1 MIAAFRNHWKVAPMN
16 PYNPYAPQATGAQ
29 LASDSSAFLRKVYAY
44 MAGGLFAT
52 AVTAT
57 IVASSETL
65 VTLILGN
72 PIVFYG
78 LIIGELGM
86 VLAFS
91 ALVNRLSTA
100 AAAALFFAYAVVN
113 GLTLSV
119 IFLNYTAS
127 SIGSTFFV
135 TAGTFGALSAYG
147 YATKRDLSGLG
158 SFAMMGLIGLI
169 IASVVNLFLKSSMIY
184 WLTTFVGVIVFTA
197 LTAYDTQ
204 KLKRFASQASPAEQS
219 KVALQG
225 ALMLYLDFIN
235 LFLYLLRVLG
245 RRR

>member
-1 MIAAFRNHWKVAPMN
+1 MN
-16 PYNPYAPQATGAQ
+16 PYNPYAQQVSHTQVGA
-29 LASDSSAFLRKVYAY
+29 DSSAFMRKVYAY

-57 IVASSETL
+57 VVASSETL
-65 VTLILGN
+65 VRLILGN

-78 LIIGELGM
+78 LLIGEIGM
-86 VLAFS
+86 VIAFS
-91 ALVNRLSTA
+91 ALVNRISAA
-100 AAAALFFAYAVVN
+100 AAAALFFAYSVVN

-119 IFLNYTAS
+119 IFLSYTAS

-135 TAGTFGALSAYG
+135 TAGTFGALSVYG

-169 IASVVNLFLKSSMIY
+169 IASVVNFFLKSSMIY

-204 KLKRFASQASPAEQS
+204 KLKRFASTASPDQQS
-219 KVALQG
+219 KVAVQG

-235 LFLYLLRVLG
+235 LFLYTLRLLG

>member
-1 MIAAFRNHWKVAPMN
+1 MN
-16 PYNPYAPQATGAQ
+16 PYNPYAANVSGSRS
-29 LASDSSAFLRKVYAY
+29 LVDSSAFLRKVYAF
-44 MAGGLFAT
+44 MSAGLFAT

-57 IVASSETL
+57 VVASSDTML
-65 VTLILGN
+65 RVIAGN
-72 PIVFYG
+72 PTVFIGLLIV
-78 LIIGELGM
+78 EVVM

-91 ALVNRLSTA
+91 ALANRLSTVA
-100 AAAALFFAYAVVN
+100 AGALFFTYAVVN

-119 IFLNYTAS
+119 IFLAYTAS

-135 TAGTFGALSAYG
+135 TAGTFGALSLYG

-169 IASVVNLFLKSSMIY
+169 IASVVNLFLHSSMIY

-204 KLKRFASQASPAEQS
+204 KLKRYGASVTNPQDQT
-219 KVALQG
+219 KVAMQG
-225 ALMLYLDFIN
+225 ALTLYLDFIN
-235 LFLYLLRVLG
+235 LFLYMLRLLG

>member
-1 MIAAFRNHWKVAPMN
+1 MN
-16 PYNPYAPQATGAQ
+16 PYNPYAPQASRVQVGE
-29 LASDSSAFLRKVYAY
+29 SSNAFFRKVYAY
-44 MAGGLFAT
+44 MAGGLLAT

-57 IVASSETL
+57 VVASSDTL
-65 VTLILGN
+65 VQIIVGN

-78 LIIGELGM
+78 LMLGELGM
-86 VLAFS
+86 VIAFS
-91 ALVNRLSTA
+91 ALINRLSSA
-100 AAAALFFAYAVVN
+100 AAAALFFAYAIVN

-119 IFLNYTAS
+119 IFLAYTAS

-147 YATKRDLSGLG
+147 YVTKRDLSGLG

-169 IASVVNLFLKSSMIY
+169 IASLVNLFLQSSMIY

-204 KLKRFASQASPAEQS
+204 KLKRFASSTSPDQQS
-219 KVALQG
+219 KVAVQG

>member
-1 MIAAFRNHWKVAPMN
+1 MN
-16 PYNPYAPQATGAQ
+16 PYNPYAPQQTSQAQVGA
-29 LASDSSAFLRKVYAY
+29 DSSAFLRKVYAY

-52 AVTAT
+52 ALTAT
-57 IVASSETL
+57 AVASSETL
-65 VTLILGN
+65 VELILGN
-72 PIVFYG
+72 RIVFYG
-78 LIIGELGM
+78 LLIAQFGM

-91 ALVNRLSTA
+91 AVVNRVGTALA
-100 AAAALFFAYAVVN
+100 AAFFISYAVLT
-113 GLTLSV
+113 GLTLSI
-119 IFLNYTAS
+119 IFLRYTAA

-147 YATKRDLSGLG
+147 YATKRDLSGVG
-158 SFAMMGLIGLI
+158 SFAMMGLFGLI
-169 IASVVNLFLKSSMIY
+169 IASVVNIFLKSTMVY

-204 KLKRFASQASPAEQS
+204 KLKRYALAASPGQQD

-235 LFLYLLRVLG
+235 LFLYLLRILG

>member
-1 MIAAFRNHWKVAPMN
+1 MN
-16 PYNPYAPQATGAQ
+16 PYNPYAQPIGRAQ
-29 LASDSSAFLRKVYAY
+29 VRADSSAFFRKVYAY

-52 AVTAT
+52 GLTALA
-57 IVASSETL
+57 VASSEPL
-65 VTLILGN
+65 VNLIWQN
-72 PIVFYG
+72 RIVFYG
-78 LIIGELGM
+78 LLIAEFVM

-91 ALVNRLSTA
+91 KVVSRLSVA
-100 AAAALFFAYAVVN
+100 AAAAFFFGYAVLN
-113 GLTLSV
+113 GLTLSI
-119 IFLNYTAS
+119 IFLVYTAS
-127 SIGSTFFV
+127 SIASTFFV

-147 YATKRDLSGLG
+147 YVTKRDLTGVG
-158 SFAMMGLIGLI
+158 NFALMGLIGLI
-169 IASVVNLFLKSSMIY
+169 IASVVNIFLQSPMMY

-204 KLKRFASQASPAEQS
+204 KLKQFAASNSSPDQES

-235 LFLYLLRVLG
+235 LFLYLLRVFG

>member
-1 MIAAFRNHWKVAPMN
+1 MN
-16 PYNPYAPQATGAQ
+16 PYNPYAPQMSRETVAA
-29 LASDSSAFLRKVYAY
+29 DSNAFLRKVYAF
-44 MAGGLFAT
+44 MAAGLLAT

-57 IVASSETL
+57 AVSSSETAIN
-65 VTLILGN
+65 ILRTN
-72 PIVFYG
+72 PILFYG
-78 LIIGELGM
+78 LIFGELGM

-91 ALVNRLSTA
+91 TLANRLSTVA
-100 AAAALFFAYAVVN
+100 AGALFFGYSVLN
-113 GLTLSV
+113 GVTLSL
-119 IFLNYTAS
+119 IFMAYTAS

-147 YATKRDLSGLG
+147 YVTKRDLSGLG
-158 SFAMMGLIGLI
+158 SFAMMGLIGLV
-169 IASVVNLFLKSSMIY
+169 IASLVNLFLKSTMIY

-197 LTAYDTQ
+197 LAAYDTQ
-204 KLKRFASQASPAEQS
+204 KLKRFASQVSPENQS

-235 LFLYLLRVLG
+235 LFLMLLRVLG

>member
-1 MIAAFRNHWKVAPMN
+1 MN
-16 PYNPYAPQATGAQ
+16 PYNPYAPQVSRADSA
-29 LASDSSAFLRKVYAY
+29 ADSSAFLRKVYAY

-57 IVASSETL
+57 VVASSETL
-65 VTLILGN
+65 VRAIFGN

-86 VLAFS
+86 VFAFS
-91 ALVNRLSTA
+91 ALVNRISA
-100 AAAALFFAYAVVN
+100 GAAAALFFAYSVVN
-113 GLTLSV
+113 GLTLSF
-119 IFLNYTAS
+119 IFLAYTAS

-135 TAGTFGALSAYG
+135 TGGMFGALSAYG
-147 YATKRDLSGLG
+147 YATKRDLSGIG

-169 IASVVNLFLKSSMIY
+169 IASVVNIFLKSTMIY

-204 KLKRFASQASPAEQS
+204 KLKRFASESSPEQQS

-235 LFLYLLRVLG
+235 LFLYMLRLLG

>member
-1 MIAAFRNHWKVAPMN
+1 MN
-16 PYNPYAPQATGAQ
+16 PYNPYAANVSGARS
-29 LASDSSAFLRKVYAY
+29 LVDSGAFLRKVYAF
-44 MAGGLFAT
+44 MSAGLFAT

-57 IVASSETL
+57 VVASSETML
-65 VTLILGN
+65 RMIVGN

-78 LIIGELGM
+78 LLFGELGM

-91 ALVNRLSTA
+91 ALANRLSAVA
-100 AAAALFFAYAVVN
+100 AGALFFTYAVVN

-119 IFLNYTAS
+119 IFLAYTAS

-135 TAGTFGALSAYG
+135 TAGTFGALSLYG

-169 IASVVNLFLKSSMIY
+169 IASVVNLFLHSSMIY

-204 KLKRFASQASPAEQS
+204 KLKRYGESVTNPQDQT
-219 KVALQG
+219 KVAMQG
-225 ALMLYLDFIN
+225 ALTLYLDFIN
-235 LFLYLLRVLG
+235 LFLYMLRLLG

>member
-1 MIAAFRNHWKVAPMN
+1 MN
-16 PYNPYAPQATGAQ
+16 PYNPYAPQVSQRHAVA
-29 LASDSSAFLRKVYAY
+29 DSSAFLRKVYAF
-44 MAGGLFAT
+44 MAAGLFAT

-65 VTLILGN
+65 IKAIVGN
-72 PIVFYG
+72 PMVFYG
-78 LIIGELGM
+78 LLFGELGM
-86 VLAFS
+86 VIAFS
-91 ALVNRLSTA
+91 ALVNRISAVA
-100 AAAALFFAYAVVN
+100 AGALFFTYAIVN
-113 GLTLSV
+113 GITLSV
-119 IFLNYTAS
+119 IFLAYTAS

-169 IASVVNLFLKSSMIY
+169 IASVVNLFLRSPMMY

-204 KLKRFASQASPAEQS
+204 KLKNYAAQANADQQS
-219 KVALQG
+219 KVAMQG

-235 LFLYLLRVLG
+235 LFLLLLRILG

>member
-1 MIAAFRNHWKVAPMN
+1 MN
-16 PYNPYAPQATGAQ
+16 PYNPYAQPMAGAQ
-29 LASDSSAFLRKVYAY
+29 VRADSSAFLRKVYAY

-52 AVTAT
+52 GVTAT
-57 IVASSETL
+57 AVASSEVL
-65 VTLILGN
+65 VNMILQN
-72 PIVFYG
+72 RIVFYG
-78 LIIGELGM
+78 LLIAEFVM

-91 ALVNRLSTA
+91 KVIGRISTA
-100 AAAALFFAYAVVN
+100 AAAAFFFAYAVLN

-119 IFLNYTAS
+119 IFLVYTAS

-135 TAGTFGALSAYG
+135 TAGTFAALSAYG
-147 YATKRDLSGLG
+147 YATKRDLTGVG
-158 SFAMMGLIGLI
+158 NFAMMGLIGLI
-169 IASVVNLFLKSSMIY
+169 IASIVNIFLNSPMMY

-204 KLKRFASQASPAEQS
+204 KLKQFAASTSPDQQS

-235 LFLYLLRVLG
+235 LFLYLLRLLG

>member
-1 MIAAFRNHWKVAPMN
+1 MN
-16 PYNPYAPQATGAQ
+16 PYNPYAQPLAGAQ
-29 LASDSSAFLRKVYAY
+29 VRPDTSAFFRKVYAY

-52 AVTAT
+52 GVTALV
-57 IVASSETL
+57 VASSETL
-65 VTLILGN
+65 VNVILGN
-72 PIVFYG
+72 RIVFYG
-78 LIIGELGM
+78 LLIAEFIM

-91 ALVNRLSTA
+91 KVVERLSTGA
-100 AAAALFFAYAVVN
+100 AAAFFFAYAVLN
-113 GLTLSV
+113 GLTMSI
-119 IFLNYTAS
+119 IFMIYTAS
-127 SIGSTFFV
+127 SISSTFFV

-147 YATKRDLSGLG
+147 YITKRDLTGVG
-158 SFAMMGLIGLI
+158 NFAMMGLIGLI
-169 IASVVNLFLKSSMIY
+169 IASIVNLFLNSPMIY

-204 KLKRFASQASPAEQS
+204 KLKQFALSGSPDQQS

-235 LFLYLLRVLG
+235 LFLYLLRLLG

>member
-1 MIAAFRNHWKVAPMN
+1 MN

-29 LASDSSAFLRKVYAY
+29 AATDSGAFLRKVYAY
-44 MAGGLFAT
+44 MAGGLLAT
-52 AVTAT
+52 AVTAL

-65 VTLILGN
+65 FRLITGN
-72 PIVFYG
+72 PIVLYG
-78 LIIGELGM
+78 LIFCELGM

-91 ALVNRLSTA
+91 ALVNRISTA
-100 AAAALFFAYAVVN
+100 AAGALFFAYAIVN
-113 GLTLSV
+113 GLTLSI
-119 IFLNYTAS
+119 IFLAYTAS
-127 SIGSTFFV
+127 SISSTFFV

-158 SFAMMGLIGLI
+158 GFAMMGLIGLI
-169 IASVVNLFLKSSMIY
+169 IASVVNIFLKSSMIY

-204 KLKRFASQASPAEQS
+204 KLKQFALSSSSPEQQN

-235 LFLYLLRVLG
+235 LFLYLLRLLG